1 MISNEMRGMRFY
13 IPQNFWIVFILHSL
27 IWMCQTENNFRILVR
42 CVILIDACRSVE
54 PSDLSW
60 FVQGHGFSEFTLFLL
75 RLKKKWLISKS
86 LSNQHGTD
94 YHCSASRQEI
104 SLDFMGSR
112 DPCIASYGIVD
123 TCWFSS
129 LVSEWDKAIKC
140 FFIFIQTLFPQ
151 DTLNGKVGVMGHVS
165 LCR

>member
-1 MISNEMRGMRFY
+1 MRGMRFY
-13 IPQNFWIVFILHSL
+13 IPQNFWNISILHSL
-27 IWMCQTENNFRILVR
+27 IWMCQIENIFRILVR
-42 CVILIDACRSVE
+42 CVILLDACRSVE

-60 FVQGHGFSEFTLFLL
+60 LIQSHGFSESILFLL
-75 RLKKKWLISKS
+75 RLKKKKS
-86 LSNQHGTD
+86 TIESLRNQHGTD

-104 SLDFMGSR
+104 SPSFTGSH
-112 DPCIASYGIVD
+112 DPCIASYSIVD

-140 FFIFIQTLFPQ
+140 SFIFIQTLFPQ
-151 DTLNGKVGVMGHVS
+151 DTLNGKLGVMGHAS